1 MEIGYSEKD
10 IRCFVDVA
18 SEYFKMDLLSNT
30 RLESIVSA
38 RQSLFYVLRSRGISY
53 SVIGKAFNKN
63 HATVIHGHKKVN
75 DYINIKD
82 KTTLAMYKD
91 AEMLAKEY
99 FNESPSVISFSTEMR
114 LNIYRNRILEFIRES
129 EYLLPYDTKEERIVA
144 AETIIK
150 EILNDEAKS
159 K

>member
-18 SEYFKMDLLSNT
+18 SEYFKIDLLSNT
-30 RLESIVSA
+30 RLDNIVSV
-38 RQSLFYVLRSRGISY
+38 RQSLFYVLRSRGIPY

-63 HATVIHGHKKVN
+63 HATVIHGHKKVT

-82 KTTLAMYKD
+82 KATLALYKE

-99 FNESPSVISFSTEMR
+99 FNESPIVISFSTVMR
-114 LNIYRNRILEFIRES
+114 LNIYKNRLIEFIKES
-129 EYLLPYDTKEERIVA
+129 EYLLPYDTKEERIAA
-144 AETIIK
+144 AEVIIK
-150 EILNDEAKS
+150 EVLKDETKS